1 MSHSDQITQDIA
13 NILSSKLTPSFS
25 WNNSLR
31 PNKSLSLSHTYIAVF
46 LSCKTRYMH
55 MVHTHTYFQLM
66 PGTHSQLGGLV
77 RVVGGIEIAEQIFLS
92 C

>member
-13 NILSSKLTPSFS
+13 NILSSELTPSFS

-55 MVHTHTYFQLM
+55 MVHTHIFPANARYPFTA
-66 PGTHSQLGGLV
+66 GWAGEGGG
-77 RVVGGIEIAEQIFLS
+77 RHRDS
-92 C
+92 